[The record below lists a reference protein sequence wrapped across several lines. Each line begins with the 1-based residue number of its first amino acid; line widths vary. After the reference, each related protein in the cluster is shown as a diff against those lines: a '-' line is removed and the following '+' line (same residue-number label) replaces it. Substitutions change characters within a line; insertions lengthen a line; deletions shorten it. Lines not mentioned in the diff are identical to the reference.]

1 LRKKSSWLEQ
11 RRKDHYFKLAKE
23 RGYRSRAAFKLLQMI
38 KSYRFVRKSDQV
50 IDLGAAPGGWTQV
63 LIETVGTEGYVF
75 SVDIQPI
82 KPLDSSQ
89 ADLIELDIAS
99 NSAIEYLKKK
109 LPDYVDVVVSDIS
122 PDVSGIWDLDHF
134 RQIHLAKISLQIAK
148 RFLKFG
154 GNFLIKVFQGNELED
169 FVKEFKKNFKQTRI
183 IKPKATRTSSSE
195 LYMLGLGFKKKKV
208 TLN

>member
-1 LRKKSSWLEQ
+1 MRKKSSWLEQ

-89 ADLIELDIAS
+89 ADFIELDIAS

-148 RFLKFG
+148 RFLKFN

-195 LYMLGLGFKKKKV
+195 LYLLGLGFKKKKV

>member
-1 LRKKSSWLEQ
+1 LRKSSSWIEQ

-23 RGYRSRAAFKLLQMI
+23 RGYRSRAAFKLSQII
-38 KSYRFVRKSDQV
+38 KSYRFVRKRDQV
-50 IDLGAAPGGWTQV
+50 VDLGAAPGGWTQV

-75 SVDIQPI
+75 AVDIQPI
-82 KPLDSSQ
+82 EPLDSSQ
-89 ADLIELDIAS
+89 ADFIELDITS

-109 LPDYVDVVVSDIS
+109 LPECVDVVVSDIS
-122 PDVSGIWDLDHF
+122 PDVSGVWDLDHF
-134 RQIHLAKISLQIAK
+134 RQIHLAKISLQITK

-169 FVKEFKKNFKQTRI
+169 FIKEFKKNFRQTRI

-195 LYMLGLGFKKKKV
+195 LYLLGLGFKKKKV
-208 TLN
+208 ALN

>member
-1 LRKKSSWLEQ
+1 MKKSSSWIEQ

-23 RGYRSRAAFKLLQMI
+23 KGYRSRAAFKLSQII
-38 KSYRFVRKSDQV
+38 KSYRFVRIGDQV

-75 SVDIQPI
+75 AVDIQPI
-82 KPLDSSQ
+82 EPLDSSQ
-89 ADLIELDIAS
+89 TDFIELDITS

-109 LPDYVDVVVSDIS
+109 LPEYVDVVVSDIS

-154 GNFLIKVFQGNELED
+154 GNFLIKVFQGNELEIFIKD
-169 FVKEFKKNFKQTRI
+169 FKKNFRQTRI

-195 LYMLGLGFKKKKV
+195 LYVLGLGFKKKKFD
-208 TLN
+208 LN